1 MENQG
6 NKNQNTERKYLEN
19 MWNNQFLKVKNSLLE
34 FEKESIGLNG
44 RKLKDRKEKV
54 KREIE
59 ELFYK
64 PFIVSKDD
72 MDRFEGQ
79 EMKKIRPVI
88 RKWFDRLINKNVM
101 GKKSKIIRGK
111 LKGNIIRDIRTLFE
125 TNKEERKKKKHNGR
139 INKNRIIRDIRTL
152 FETNKEKEERKA
164 NEKIIKYDI
173 IRDIRI
179 LFEQEKEEDYY
190 KPKRVNNFWN
200 NNRIEYESNGDKNR
214 NWSLDEYLNKIET
227 YSRNMIINLRKEVI
241 INQWK
246 EVTLFLIQFN

>member
-111 LKGNIIRDIRTLFE
+111 LKDNIIRDIRTLFE

-139 INKNRIIRDIRTL
+139 INKNRIIRDSIRFYSNSNPKPCKVL
-152 FETNKEKEERKA
+152 
-164 NEKIIKYDI
+164 
-173 IRDIRI
+173 
-179 LFEQEKEEDYY
+179 
-190 KPKRVNNFWN
+190 KPKV
-200 NNRIEYESNGDKNR
+200 GQ
-214 NWSLDEYLNKIET
+214 
-227 YSRNMIINLRKEVI
+227 V
-241 INQWK
+241 
-246 EVTLFLIQFN
+246 